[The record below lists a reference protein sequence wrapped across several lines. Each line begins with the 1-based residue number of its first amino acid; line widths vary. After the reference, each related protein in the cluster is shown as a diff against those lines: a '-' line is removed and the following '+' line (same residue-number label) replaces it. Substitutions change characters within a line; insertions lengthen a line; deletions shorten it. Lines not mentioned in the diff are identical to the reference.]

1 MKRGEGGWAGGA
13 VLAESLSICA
23 RNVDLKFLVGR
34 VTLEINGGDVFVPQ
48 RIQGGEVRNG
58 APITSTALD

>member
-1 MKRGEGGWAGGA
+1 MKRGEEGRKGSA

-48 RIQGGEVRNG
+48 RIQGGEVQNG